1 MLGAI
6 IGDLAGNKFEYL
18 EFLDSRKGIVNLE
31 RRRSILNY
39 DENLITS
46 DSFVSDDSIL
56 TIAIAEAIVYSR
68 DYMEALKKY
77 GKEYGSKP
85 LEMENFFKNA
95 FSPNFIKWANSND
108 FKCGTSIGNG
118 AAMRVSPVAYLFNS
132 LERVQLEAKK
142 SAIPSH
148 NTSEA
153 IRGAESLASAIF
165 LARNKKSKE
174 DIKNYITKKYG
185 YNLEYD
191 LEELQK
197 TNIFNSTCDVTVPQ
211 AIFVFLNSISFEDS
225 IRKAISIGG
234 DTDTIACMVG
244 AISEAYYGIP
254 KDLRNK
260 ALNVIPEQFK
270 HILMEAYKLKNK
282 NASIK
287 YSDEKDDIIR

>member
-6 IGDLAGNKFEYL
+6 IGDMAGTKFEYQ
-18 EFLDSRKGIVNLE
+18 EFLDSRKEIINIE
-31 RRRSILNY
+31 RRRSILGVNE
-39 DENLITS
+39 DLITS

-56 TIAIAEAIVYSR
+56 TIAIAEAIIYGR

-85 LEMENFFKNA
+85 LEKENFFKSA

-148 NTSEA
+148 NTDEA
-153 IRGAESLASAIF
+153 IRGAESLASVIF

-174 DIKNYITKKYG
+174 DIKNYITEKYG
-185 YNLEYD
+185 YSLEYNLEK
-191 LEELQK
+191 LQE
-197 TNIFNSTCDVTVPQ
+197 TNIFNGTCNVTVPQ
-211 AIFVFLNSISFEDS
+211 AIFIFLNSTSFEDS
-225 IRKAISIGG
+225 IRNAISIGG

-244 AISEAYYGIP
+244 SISEAYYGIP

-260 ALNVIPEQFK
+260 ALSIIPEQFK
-270 HILMEAYKLKNK
+270 YILVEAYKLKNK
-282 NASIK
+282 NESIK
-287 YSDEKDDIIR
+287 YCDKKDDIIK